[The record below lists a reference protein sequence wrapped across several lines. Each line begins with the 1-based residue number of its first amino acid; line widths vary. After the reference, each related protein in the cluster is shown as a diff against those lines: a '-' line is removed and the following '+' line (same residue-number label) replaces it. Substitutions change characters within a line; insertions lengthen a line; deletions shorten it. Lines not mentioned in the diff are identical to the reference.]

1 MQRSKTHF
9 EQIQLEMVKKIAQ
22 EFPAN
27 NAIETES
34 VSVETRD
41 EVPSGERDWREIAQ
55 LVQPEQNPE
64 RMIGLV
70 KQLIETLD
78 EEKRQEPQLPNIP
91 QAERASL
98 PVQNRVFS
106 VWLFSMRLNLSCN
119 GEGVPTRPTIFS
131 PVWAELSPRK
141 LCSGGVER
149 EYSSDSRL
157 GCPNGGPRANI
168 KPRQAGAHCSVLF
181 G

>member
-27 NAIETES
+27 NAIKTES

-98 PVQNRVFS
+98 PVQYRVFS
-106 VWLFSMRLNLSCN
+106 
-119 GEGVPTRPTIFS
+119 
-131 PVWAELSPRK
+131 
-141 LCSGGVER
+141 
-149 EYSSDSRL
+149 
-157 GCPNGGPRANI
+157 
-168 KPRQAGAHCSVLF
+168 
-181 G
+181 

>member
-70 KQLIETLD
+70 KQLIETLT
-78 EEKRQEPQLPNIP
+78 KKSARSPNCP
-91 QAERASL
+91 TYRKQSA
-98 PVQNRVFS
+98 PVYLCRIG
-106 VWLFSMRLNLSCN
+106 C
-119 GEGVPTRPTIFS
+119 S
-131 PVWAELSPRK
+131 PYGFFRCA
-141 LCSGGVER
+141 
-149 EYSSDSRL
+149 
-157 GCPNGGPRANI
+157 
-168 KPRQAGAHCSVLF
+168 
-181 G
+181 